1 MKILRLPAY
10 FEPEQVASTHLW
22 HDFSETVAKVG
33 IETVVYT
40 PVPSRGV
47 SNEIR
52 KEYKRKK
59 TEHFYGGK
67 LVVHRFSLI
76 KEGKNPT
83 LRALRYFLQSIKQ
96 FNRGAFSKDA
106 RECDAIFIVSTP
118 PIQGA
123 MASLLKKFRHI
134 PLVYNLQDIFPDS
147 LIGTGLAPRG
157 GLLWRI
163 GRAIED
169 FTYYNADIII
179 VISEDFKRNIMAKGV
194 PEEKIEV
201 IYNWVDA
208 DAVRPVA
215 KEDNPLF
222 EEFGLSLDAFTVVYA
237 GNLGNAQNIDII
249 LEGAKKLPQVQF
261 AVFGTGGLEDDIRA
275 RIAHEHLDNVRLL
288 PLQPYERVS
297 QVYSLGDVCI
307 VSCKAGLGGSAMPS
321 KTWSIMSCARPVL
334 ASFDEGELKR
344 ILESNHCGVFTHA
357 GNVQEFADAIHHLSE
372 SPSLCEEMG
381 RNARMFIEENLT
393 KEVGTQ
399 KYIDVIKSLE
409 KKNSQYEYEA

>member
-10 FEPEQVASTHLW
+10 FEPEQMASTHLW

-147 LIGTGLAPRG
+147 LIGTGLASRS

-169 FTYYNADIII
+169 FTYHNADKII

-208 DAVRPVA
+208 DAIQPVA

-222 EEFGLSLDAFTVVYA
+222 EEFGIDRTKFMVVYA

-249 LEGAKKLPQVQF
+249 LEGAKMLPQVQF
-261 AVFGTGGLEDDIRA
+261 VVFGTGGLEDEIRV
-275 RIAHEHLDNVRLL
+275 RIADEHLDNVRLL

-297 QVYSLGDVCI
+297 QVYSLGDVCV

-334 ASFDEGELKR
+334 ASFDEGELKQ

-357 GNVQEFADAIHHLSE
+357 GNVQEFADAIRRLSE
-372 SPSLCEEMG
+372 SPSLCDEMG
-381 RNARMFIEENLT
+381 KNARRFIEENLT
-393 KEVGTQ
+393 KEVGTRR
-399 KYIDVIKSLE
+399 YVEVIKQFDR
-409 KKNSQYEYEA
+409 N